1 MFCYSVR
8 AFQPKPAEIIWQER
22 LNRNK
27 HISFIRRLKRLFS
40 VNNSL
45 EERAMKCPGQDSR
58 YWKPGAIFDVKC
70 PNCGEMIEFF
80 KDDTRR
86 RCPGCGAEVPNPEMD
101 FGCAAYCP
109 YAEHCLG
116 GIAAEKAGD
125 SKLKIMKASLAKAL
139 RSIFLNDSRKVS
151 GATSLMELC
160 EEIGKKEGADLGI
173 VLIAGLA
180 TLSIEQENS
189 TEEPRK
195 ASDDLLKKLTE
206 TGVGEKLAR
215 DSLVLAQNAMS
226 GKLEDE
232 KEIKNYNVI
241 KDAIMISRFQ
251 SEGRSDWESLSK
263 VLVTDSARQMAASRA
278 ALRD

>member
-116 GIAAEKAGD
+116 GLAAEKAGD

-189 TEEPRK
+189 TEESRK

-206 TGVGEKLAR
+206 TGVDEKLAR